1 MSAAA
6 LNARPGAKPL
16 SGLMSLL
23 RSLLINVVGAWLV
36 YAALERVFPSPSLI
50 PLWGS
55 ALIPTADLAWELWKC
70 RSIDVVAVIS
80 LSQLAAAILV
90 SLVARTPHA
99 SMVGHAWQAAG
110 LGLVYA
116 GSAVIG
122 RPLMTPLARQAM
134 AGDDEVRRARFDA
147 TLQALPQMRRQMVGI
162 SLVWAVALCAE
173 TLVRLAILSRTAP
186 ATYLLIANV
195 LSWAV
200 PTALGLASLRYG
212 RWMARRLR
220 DQGLLAPEA
229 GAS

>member
-1 MSAAA
+1 M
-6 LNARPGAKPL
+6 
-16 SGLMSLL
+16 
-23 RSLLINVVGAWLV
+23 
-36 YAALERVFPSPSLI
+36 I

-55 ALIPTADLAWELWKC
+55 ALIPAADLAWELWKR

-116 GSAVIG
+116 GSAAIG

-134 AGDDEVRRARFDA
+134 AGDDEARRARFDA
-147 TLQALPQMRRQMVGI
+147 SLKALPQMRRQMIWI

-220 DQGLLAPEA
+220 EQGLLAPEA
-229 GAS
+229 AAS

>member
-1 MSAAA
+1 MT
-6 LNARPGAKPL
+6 AKPEPKPV

-23 RSLLINVVGAWLV
+23 RSLLINVVGSWLV
-36 YAALERVFPSPSLI
+36 YAALERVFPTPSMI

-55 ALIPTADLAWELWKC
+55 ALIPTADLAWELWKR
-70 RSIDVVAVIS
+70 RSVDVVALIS

-116 GSAVIG
+116 ASAAIG
-122 RPLMTPLARQAM
+122 RPLMIPLARQAM
-134 AGDDEVRRARFDA
+134 AGDDEARRARFDA
-147 TLQALPQMRRQMVGI
+147 TLKAMPQMRRQMAWI

-173 TLVRLAILSRTAP
+173 TFVRLAILSRTAP

-195 LSWAV
+195 LGWAV

-220 DQGLLAPEA
+220 KQGLLAPDA
-229 GAS
+229 AAS

>member
-1 MSAAA
+1 MSAAGLTA
-6 LNARPGAKPL
+6 HSEAKPV

-23 RSLLINVVGAWLV
+23 RSLLINVVGSWLV
-36 YAALERVFPSPSLI
+36 YALLERAFPSPSMI

-55 ALIPTADLAWELWKC
+55 ALIPTADLAWELWKR
-70 RSIDVVAVIS
+70 RSIDVVALIS
-80 LSQLAAAILV
+80 LSQTGAAILI
-90 SLVARTPHA
+90 SLFARTPHA

-116 GSAVIG
+116 VSAAVG
-122 RPLMTPLARQAM
+122 RPLMVPLARQAM
-134 AGDDEVRRARFDA
+134 AGDDLARRARFDA
-147 TLQALPQMRRQMVGI
+147 TLEALPQMRRQMTWI
-162 SLVWAVALCAE
+162 SLAWAVALCTE

-200 PTALGLASLRYG
+200 PSALGVASLRYG

-220 DQGLLAPEA
+220 EQGLLAQEA
-229 GAS
+229 AAS